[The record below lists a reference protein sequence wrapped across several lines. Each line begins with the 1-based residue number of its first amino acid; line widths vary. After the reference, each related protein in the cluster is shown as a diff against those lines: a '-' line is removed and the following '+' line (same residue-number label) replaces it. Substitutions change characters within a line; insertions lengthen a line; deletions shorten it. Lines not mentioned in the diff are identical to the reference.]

1 MMNRR
6 RFLQYLALSPAAV
19 YGCSATSRDYYRQP
33 AFGDVTIMHMTDC
46 HAQLLPMYY
55 REPAVNLGVGA
66 GKNAPPHLAGEQFLR
81 RFGIR
86 PHSREAYAFTHLD
99 FTGAAHRYGK
109 MGGFAQLATLV
120 KTIRASR
127 GPGKT
132 LLLDGGDSWQGSA
145 TALWT
150 RGQDMVDT
158 CNLLGVDAMTGHWE
172 FTYGKERLLENLK
185 RFKGEFLA
193 QNATQAEEAAFES
206 GSEIDGLFTPYLI
219 REIGNVRIAVIGQAY
234 PYTPIANPPRFVQ
247 GWQFGIEERPLQ
259 ALVDRIRKAERPDAI
274 VLLSHNGM
282 DVDLKLASRVA
293 GIDLILGGHT
303 HDAVPEPIPVA
314 NSVGRTWVTNAGSHG
329 KFLAVIDLKAGGGR
343 LRAMRYRLLPVFA
356 ELLEPDSEMQ
366 SLIDSLRT
374 PFLPALRHSLAEA
387 SELLYRR
394 DNFYGTF
401 DGLILEA
408 LLAEYEADVA
418 LTPGFRW
425 GTAVLP
431 GQPITTEDVMNHTAI
446 TYPET
451 YAVTMTGAQLK
462 NVLED
467 VADNLF
473 NPDPYYRQGGDMV
486 RAGGLR
492 FDCNPAA
499 ERGRRIGAMRL
510 RSGDPVE
517 AGKRYKVAGWATVSA
532 PAAGRPVFEI
542 VGAHLKSPARHRPG
556 RAMSV

>member
-1 MMNRR
+1 MNRR
-6 RFLQYLALSPAAV
+6 RFLQYLALSPVAV
-19 YGCSATSRDYYRQP
+19 GCSVPRRDYYRQP
-33 AFGDVTIMHMTDC
+33 EFGDITIMHITDC
-46 HAQLLPMYY
+46 HAQLLPVYY
-55 REPAVNLGVGA
+55 REPAVNLGIGA
-66 GKNAPPHLAGEQFLR
+66 GKNAPPHLSGEQLLR
-81 RFGIR
+81 RFGIL

-109 MGGFAQLATLV
+109 MGGFAHLATLIN
-120 KTIRASR
+120 TIRDLR
-127 GPGKT
+127 GPDKT

-150 RGQDMVDT
+150 RGQDMVDA

-172 FTYGKERLLENLK
+172 FTYGKERLFENLK
-185 RFKGEFLA
+185 RFKGVFLA
-193 QNATQAEEAAFES
+193 QNAAQAEEAAFES
-206 GSEIDGLFTPYLI
+206 GADNDELFKAYLI
-219 REIGNVRIAVIGQAY
+219 KEIGKIRIAVIGQAY
-234 PYTPIANPPRFVQ
+234 PYTPIANPPRFVK
-247 GWQFGIEERPLQ
+247 GWQFGIEERRLQ
-259 ALVDRIRKAERPDAI
+259 SLVDRIRITERPDAI
-274 VLLSHNGM
+274 ILLSHNGM

-314 NSVGRTWVTNAGSHG
+314 NPAGRTWVTNAGSHG
-329 KFLAVIDLKAGGGR
+329 KFLAVIDLKAAGGR
-343 LRAMRYRLLPVFA
+343 LQAIRYRLLPVFA
-356 ELLEPDSEMQ
+356 ELLEPDFEMQ
-366 SLIDSLRT
+366 SLIDSLRM
-374 PFLPALRHSLAEA
+374 PYMPALRRPLAEA

-401 DGLILEA
+401 DGLILDA
-408 LLAEYEADVA
+408 LLAEYGADIA

-431 GQPITTEDVMNHTAI
+431 GRTIAMEDVMNHTAI

-451 YAVTMTGAQLK
+451 YAAMMTGTQLK
-462 NVLED
+462 NMLED

-486 RAGGLR
+486 RTGGMR
-492 FDCNPAA
+492 FDCDPAA
-499 ERGRRIGAMRL
+499 EWGKRIGTMRL
-510 RSGDPVE
+510 CNGDRVE
-517 AGKRYKVAGWATVSA
+517 AGKQYKVAGWATVSA

-542 VGAHLKSPARHRPG
+542 VGEHLKSPVRHRPG